1 MKQLITYSTIIILSL
16 FTFSCSEPVHE
27 RIDRINTVKE
37 KLNYL
42 GKTIE
47 EIKAIEDA
55 AALIKEDDYLLEY
68 EYPIRE
74 NDTYVLTYR
83 FKSAI
88 CYEFNIDAYLEKES
102 HAKKVMKEILID
114 MANNESFGETSL
126 KNQIYTWISTNS
138 KTLVEFNILNIE
150 RGIVNLHVKSTK

>member
-1 MKQLITYSTIIILSL
+1 MKQLITYSSIIILSL
-16 FTFSCSEPVHE
+16 LAFSCTEPIHE

-42 GKTIE
+42 GKTID

-55 AALIKEDDYLLEY
+55 AALIKEDEYLIEY

-74 NDTYVLTYR
+74 NDTYVITYR

-102 HAKKVMKEILID
+102 HARKVMKEILID
-114 MANNESFGETSL
+114 MANNEDFGETTL
-126 KNQIYTWISTNS
+126 KNQIYTWTTIND

-150 RGIVNLHVKSTK
+150 RGIVNLHVKSIK

>member
-16 FTFSCSEPVHE
+16 LTFSCSEPVHE

-37 KLNYL
+37 KLDYL

-47 EIKAIEDA
+47 EIKTIEDA
-55 AALIKEDDYLLEY
+55 AALVKEDEYLIEY

-74 NDTYVLTYR
+74 NDTYVITYR

-88 CYEFNIDAYLEKES
+88 CYELNIDAYLEKES

-126 KNQIYTWISTNS
+126 KNQIYTWISTNNN
-138 KTLVEFNILNIE
+138 TLVEFNILNIE
-150 RGIVNLHVKSTK
+150 RGIVNLHVKSLK

>member
-1 MKQLITYSTIIILSL
+1 MKQLITYTIIIVLSL
-16 FTFSCSEPVHE
+16 LTFSCSEPVHE

-37 KLNYL
+37 KLDYL

-47 EIKAIEDA
+47 EIKTIEDA
-55 AALIKEDDYLLEY
+55 AALVKEDEYLIEY

-74 NDTYVLTYR
+74 DDTYVITYR

-88 CYEFNIDAYLEKES
+88 CYELNIDAYLEKES

-126 KNQIYTWISTNS
+126 KNQIYTWISTNNN
-138 KTLVEFNILNIE
+138 TLVEFNILNIE
-150 RGIVNLHVKSTK
+150 RGIVNLHVKSLK

>member
-1 MKQLITYSTIIILSL
+1 MKLLVKYSTIIVLSL
-16 FTFSCSEPVHE
+16 FAFSCSEPVHE

-47 EIKAIEDA
+47 EIKTIEDV
-55 AALIKEDDYLLEY
+55 AALIKEDEYLIEY

-74 NDTYVLTYR
+74 NDTYVITYR

-114 MANNESFGETSL
+114 MANNEDFGETTL
-126 KNQIYTWISTNS
+126 NNQKYTWISIDKT
-138 KTLVEFNILNIE
+138 TLVEFSTFNIE
-150 RGIVNLHVKSTK
+150 RGIVNLHVKSIK

>member
-1 MKQLITYSTIIILSL
+1 MKQLITYSTIIVLSL
-16 FTFSCSEPVHE
+16 LTFSCSEPVHE

-47 EIKAIEDA
+47 EIKTIEDV
-55 AALIKEDDYLLEY
+55 AALVKEDEYLIEY

-74 NDTYVLTYR
+74 NDTYVITYR

-88 CYEFNIDAYLEKES
+88 CYEFNIDAYLEKEL

-114 MANNESFGETSL
+114 MANNEDFGETSL
-126 KNQIYTWISTNS
+126 KNQIYTWISTNN
-138 KTLVEFNILNIE
+138 KTLVELNILNIE
-150 RGIVNLHVKSTK
+150 RGIVNLHVKSIK